1 MDKKKV
7 GALIAALVAALT
19 AFWYTYNSEV
29 EKATVEAPVAETTVA
44 PVAEPAPVTPVAPV
58 EAPVAPVAPV
68 EVK

>member
-19 AFWYTYNSEV
+19 AFWYTYSSEV
-29 EKATVEAPVAETTVA
+29 EKTDEPAQAPVV
-44 PVAEPAPVTPVAPV
+44 EPAPVEPLVAPAPV
-58 EAPVAPVAPV
+58 ETAAPVEPEVAPV